1 MSKHSKKR
9 EARDTERAAS
19 KAAVL
24 GVVSRPQWK
33 ALGKRS
39 RERLLRRG
47 RKMRDAL
54 TEKTRAKVRAKIS
67 RAYEEER
74 RRASSGEDGASSSLD
89 TGSEDDDAPAAA
101 PPPAPDDARVL
112 HHPAPSRAA
121 LPSSSSAPWR
131 SSSASP
137 RADAS
142 TMLATARALLATPGA
157 RLRAEQRERRFA
169 AEREALARAASP
181 GGGGGPT
188 LAALKS
194 RDAAALGTSDALEK
208 PYLRLT
214 SAPEASAVRPPSVL
228 REALALVRA
237 RWAKDGDYDYAKEQ
251 LKSIRQDLTVQR
263 VRGSKLAADAYET
276 HARIAL
282 ERSDWAEYNQCQTV
296 LADLHA
302 LRRSK
307 REKALRRRRRDE
319 AKRRRRAAAEEEK
332 ESSRARKRNPAASD
346 AADSDASDAEE
357 EDSAA
362 EFAAYRILYAAAHGA
377 GSAAALARETRRACA
392 DGFLSHPFVA
402 FAVDAARA
410 VAAGAFRGFF
420 ARKRAAPGLA
430 GRIMRLAAEDVRARG
445 LRAML
450 VSHAPT
456 VPAAFVAESL
466 GFFDDDESDGDDGE
480 GEGEGEDERGRGDV
494 GVGVL
499 GGGLGS
505 FAGASRG
512 ARRFAAFAEARG
524 VVFVRG
530 GSAPSGGGDGEWLV
544 DCRASLGLD
553 PLPPSR
559 TASPAIFFASPEKGR
574 GDAGGRGKKE
584 GKTKEGNASSAKKKK
599 RKKG

>member
-1 MSKHSKKR
+1 M
-9 EARDTERAAS
+9 
-19 KAAVL
+19 
-24 GVVSRPQWK
+24 
-33 ALGKRS
+33 
-39 RERLLRRG
+39 
-47 RKMRDAL
+47 
-54 TEKTRAKVRAKIS
+54 
-67 RAYEEER
+67 
-74 RRASSGEDGASSSLD
+74 
-89 TGSEDDDAPAAA
+89 
-101 PPPAPDDARVL
+101 
-112 HHPAPSRAA
+112 
-121 LPSSSSAPWR
+121 
-131 SSSASP
+131 
-137 RADAS
+137 
-142 TMLATARALLATPGA
+142 
-157 RLRAEQRERRFA
+157 
-169 AEREALARAASP
+169 
-181 GGGGGPT
+181 
-188 LAALKS
+188 
-194 RDAAALGTSDALEK
+194 
-208 PYLRLT
+208 
-214 SAPEASAVRPPSVL
+214 L

-480 GEGEGEDERGRGDV
+480 GEGEGEDERGRV
-494 GVGVL
+494 GVGEGVL
-499 GGGLGS
+499 VAGLRS

-553 PLPPSR
+553 PLAPSR
-559 TASPAIFFASPEKGR
+559 TASPAIASPEKGR
-574 GDAGGRGKKE
+574 VDAGGRGRRR
-584 GKTKEGNASSAKKKK
+584 GKRRRDASSAKKKK